1 MLKRIFW
8 FAVICVLLACGYVQ
22 ETGKDIPYVSP
33 AVRSLFGKC
42 TGLVGP
48 KPSAQATQARATG
61 VQKTVAVEA
70 RAAEPM
76 PAPTGVQSAFAA
88 NSHVTESGTV
98 IRILSDDSTGSRHQR
113 FIVQLGSGQTLL
125 ISHNIDL
132 APRIEGLRTGDAVSF
147 CGEYEPNAKGGVIH
161 WTHRDPAGRHPAG
174 WIRHN
179 GRTYQ

>member
-8 FAVICVLLACGYVQ
+8 FAVICVLLACAYVQ

-33 AVRSLFGKC
+33 AVRSFFGKY
-42 TGLVGP
+42 TAVVGP
-48 KPSAQATQARATG
+48 KPTAQVTQSRQTGVQRAPEVGARATVPTP
-61 VQKTVAVEA
+61 VQ
-70 RAAEPM
+70 
-76 PAPTGVQSAFAA
+76 TGVQNAFAA
-88 NSHVTESGTV
+88 NSQVTESGTI
-98 IRILSDDSTGSRHQR
+98 IRVLSDDSKGSRHQR
-113 FIVQLGSGQTLL
+113 FIVRLGSGQTLL
-125 ISHNIDL
+125 LAHNIDL
-132 APRIEGLRTGDAVSF
+132 APRIEGLRTGDVVSF

>member
-8 FAVICVLLACGYVQ
+8 GAVICALLAGAYVQ

-33 AVRSLFGKC
+33 AVRSVLGKYA
-42 TGLVGP
+42 GLVGAKAP
-48 KPSAQATQARATG
+48 KQEKKSGPAG
-61 VQKTVAVEA
+61 VQKHASVEV
-70 RAAEPM
+70 RATEA
-76 PAPTGVQSAFAA
+76 APRQETFAA
-88 NSHVTESGTV
+88 GSQVSESGTV
-98 IRILSDDSTGSRHQR
+98 IRILSDDNKGSRHQR
-113 FIVQLGSGQTLL
+113 FIVQLVSGKTLL
-125 ISHNIDL
+125 IAHNIDL
-132 APRIEGLRTGDAVSF
+132 ALRIEGLCTGDTVSF

>member
-8 FAVICVLLACGYVQ
+8 FAVICVLLAGAYVQ

-33 AVRSLFGKC
+33 AVRSFLGKY
-42 TGLVGP
+42 TGLLGP
-48 KPSAQATQARATG
+48 KPSAQVTPARQTG
-61 VQKTVAVEA
+61 VQRAPGAEA
-70 RAAEPM
+70 RAAEPI
-76 PAPTGVQSAFAA
+76 PERTGAHSAFAA
-88 NSHVTESGTV
+88 NAQVTESGTV
-98 IRILSDDSTGSRHQR
+98 IRILSDDSKGSRHQR

-125 ISHNIDL
+125 IAHNIDL
-132 APRIEGLRTGDAVSF
+132 ASRIEGLRTGDAVSF

-174 WIRHN
+174 WIQHN